1 MPRKIALLIGVSEY
15 GNGIPPLSAPPNDVE
30 AIRRVL
36 EDPNL
41 GGFDAVK
48 PLINPDLEKMQI
60 EIEWLFANRRRDDL
74 LLLFFSGHGIT
85 DDDNHLYLTTRTTAI
100 NNFRATAVRASFVQ
114 GQFRESLARRQVII
128 LDCCYSGAFANGW
141 QAKSVSVDI
150 VKKELGATGK
160 AVLTSSTAIQTSF
173 QQEESTISL
182 YTQYLV
188 EGIETGASD
197 TDTNGEIYVREL
209 HKYAK
214 RKVQDVR
221 PNQQPDIII
230 LDGEGFDILLA
241 NAPKNPEVQYRQS
254 VERYASDGQIS
265 TAGRLILQIK
275 QQFFGI
281 ANDKAAEIE
290 NQVLEP
296 FRQRLKNLEHYREA
310 FKEAVKEGYPLSKT
324 ARNEFID
331 LQQAYGLRDE
341 NVAPIEE
348 EIVRIY
354 VPVPSEM
361 PEEIPPKPVEPKRP
375 KTPPPNIFK
384 TSIAVVPLAI
394 LALVGYHV
402 IPSRLPSEDI
412 FQSQLFSQGE
422 ETFFPS
428 KSDAKRKQG
437 IDAFKKKDY
446 INATKFWGDTI
457 KENPNDPESKIY
469 LNNARALSKGN
480 PVTLAVVVPLNQPNI
495 AEEILRGV
503 AQAQDSFNDSRK
515 EKDRLLQIAIAND
528 NNDPNQAKQVAQK
541 LSQYSSII
549 GVIGHYTSAASEA
562 ALHEYETGNLATI
575 SPSSTKTKLKSKV
588 FFRTLPNDEKNGET
602 LANHAITIKKYKRVV
617 IFNNPQDPYSRS
629 LTEGFQRVFTP
640 PLGEVV
646 KTVTINLTDPSLK
659 ITQGENQQVNAVV
672 LFPNTQNIDIAS
684 ALNIDKIGIKNLPLL
699 GADALYDKR
708 IFDAG
713 NAVEGLVLAV
723 PWFRDEPNS
732 KKFADKAKDIWRGE
746 VSWRTAT
753 SYDATQAFIKALSWP
768 NNPSRQTVL
777 ENLKSPEFSQ
787 DENSG
792 NPLKFMDG
800 ERQEQKPALVKVVR
814 DSSGNLKFELVT
826 K

>member
-1 MPRKIALLIGVSEY
+1 MPKKIALLIGVSEY
-15 GNGIPPLSAPPNDVE
+15 GEGIPPLSAPPNDVE

-36 EDPNL
+36 ANPNL
-41 GGFDAVK
+41 GGFDEVR
-48 PLINPDLEKMQI
+48 PLINPNLEKMQI

-254 VERYASDGQIS
+254 VERYASDGKIS

-310 FKEAVKEGYPLSKT
+310 FKEAVKEGYPLSQT
-324 ARNEFID
+324 TRNEFRD
-331 LQQAYGLRDE
+331 LQEAYGLRDE
-341 NVAPIEE
+341 DVAPIEE

-354 VPVPSEM
+354 VPVPPEM
-361 PEEIPPKPVEPKRP
+361 PEEISPKPVEPKRP
-375 KTPPPNIFK
+375 KSPLPNIFK
-384 TSIAVVPLAI
+384 TSTAVIPLAI
-394 LALVGYHV
+394 LGLVGYHV
-402 IPSRLPSEDI
+402 IQSRLPSEDI

-437 IDAFKKKDY
+437 IEAFKKKDY
-446 INATKFWGDTI
+446 INATKFLGDTL
-457 KENPNDPESKIY
+457 KDNPNDPESKIY

-480 PVTLAVVVPLNQPNI
+480 PVTLAVVVPLNQANI

-503 AQAQDSFNDSRK
+503 AQAQDSFNDSPK
-515 EKDRLLQIAIAND
+515 EKDRLLQIVIAND

-575 SPSSTKTKLKSKV
+575 SPSSTKTDLKNKV

-602 LANHAITIKKYKRVV
+602 LANHALKKYKRVV
-617 IFNNPQDPYSRS
+617 IFNNPQDPYSSS
-629 LTEGFQRVFTP
+629 LTQGFQRIFTSNS
-640 PLGEVV
+640 GEVV
-646 KTVTINLTDPSLK
+646 KTVTINLTAPVMK
-659 ITQGENQQVNAVV
+659 ITPEEIQQLNAVV
-672 LFPNTQNIDIAS
+672 LFPNSQNIEIAS
-684 ALNIDKIGIKNLPLL
+684 ALNIERIGIKNLPLL
-699 GADALYDKR
+699 GADALYDKN
-708 IFDAG
+708 ILNAG
-713 NAVEGLVLAV
+713 NTVEGLVLAG

-732 KKFADKAKDIWRGE
+732 KTFAETAKDIWRGE
-746 VSWRTAT
+746 ISWRTAT
-753 SYDATQAFIKALSWP
+753 SYDATQAFIKALP
-768 NNPSRQTVL
+768 LDEKPTRQTVL
-777 ENLKSPEFSQ
+777 ENLKSINIEANETSGNSLRFSQ
-787 DENSG
+787 
-792 NPLKFMDG
+792 G
-800 ERQEQKPALVKVVR
+800 ERQGQEPVLVRVVR
-814 DSSGNLKFELVT
+814 GSPGLKFELVT